1 MDLFGGKG
9 KTKRKTQNEEGN
21 GSKINDGVEELITW
35 GNSKLANKVKGDWK
49 PVTGMTLERYKYQ
62 IWI

>member
-1 MDLFGGKG
+1 MDLFAGRS

-21 GSKINDGVEELITW
+21 GSEINDAAEESNTW
-35 GNSKLANKVKGDWK
+35 GNIKRANILKGDWE
-49 PVTGMTLERYKYQ
+49 PITGMTLERNKYQ